1 MQFKPKVKCWFSICE
16 SETVSHTRGLRLHLH
31 KSSNRSCHSENLRD
45 VFKCFSPGLFF
56 FSETGRVQY
65 KCRRMLTRG
74 RLRCTRAQRVPDCRP
89 GSSASPLEIVVNC
102 SGRRPKALAPLRIQ
116 EPRNLPRAWSAVRSP
131 AGVQQSS
138 EHAARVTP
146 LLLPRVLTVA
156 SHHQR
161 PARAR
166 GVLPL
171 YMRTSPRAD
180 RATITSST
188 DHRRK
193 AATQERVQIRCA

>member
-1 MQFKPKVKCWFSICE
+1 MLSFRNKTCVICFQI
-16 SETVSHTRGLRLHLH
+16 SLSQ
-31 KSSNRSCHSENLRD
+31 
-45 VFKCFSPGLFF
+45 FF
-56 FSETGRVQY
+56 FFLKGRRVHF

-74 RLRCTRAQRVPDCRP
+74 RLRCTRAQRVRP
-89 GSSASPLEIVVNC
+89 GSSASPLQIVVTC

-156 SHHQR
+156 SH
-161 PARAR
+161 
-166 GVLPL
+166 LPL
-171 YMRTSPRAD
+171 YMRTSLRD
-180 RATITSST
+180 DQIIQ
-188 DHRRK
+188 RRK
-193 AATQERVQIRCA
+193 AATIQERPTASIDRRVRIRCA

>member
-1 MQFKPKVKCWFSICE
+1 MFS
-16 SETVSHTRGLRLHLH
+16 
-31 KSSNRSCHSENLRD
+31 N
-45 VFKCFSPGLFF
+45 FSLSVFF
-56 FSETGRVQY
+56 FFLKGRRVHF

-74 RLRCTRAQRVPDCRP
+74 RLRCTRAQRVRP
-89 GSSASPLEIVVNC
+89 GSSASPLQIVVTC